1 LAADGEEATTRPGP
15 SLQLQAPAVALSE
28 EGDWIAA
35 PSAEPLS
42 VTVVDFP
49 ASVTSLLSPVE
60 HDSFLGT
67 FFSETDPGLYPLASD
82 VLRQARQW
90 ILAEGAGASSGYQ
103 TAASEP
109 PAGDARRQRAKRPT
123 VALLAQQQASLTE
136 VVARL
141 SDQLAMMQKAAQG
154 APADRPDRPAPTRV
168 TTGAEAR
175 RAPLSEHLGALGEP
189 EDEDL
194 APQHPA
200 QGPVVKLPPFQT
212 VPKSLAHALG
222 PPPPARPAALI
233 PKPPE
238 VDLDAQLAAA
248 ISSGELPN
256 APAQPDLTTAMMAQ
270 SQALLTL
277 VGHLAQGTDPVK
289 ERALL
294 RMAPAGVG
302 STEPF
307 SLCRYYERY
316 GGFAKHRELALVAW
330 QVAISFDLIMA
341 GNTNGAADVIGLL
354 AVYLDQLVLD
364 QGATTV
370 AWLLTLQQDPPQVL
384 YSEPASAPSLGVQP
398 FSPLADQKWI
408 TSALGYL
415 REMDLIASRRAETKG
430 KPKRPPGL
438 PPAPLPVP
446 PTQDETAL
454 SKKQLRA
461 AQWAAKRAAAGTPP
475 AKRGTHLVARF
486 RELSEF
492 LLSCGIGPEAY
503 GSAPPEPLKERPLVP
518 HSPDGPECLRPYR
531 PLQADAI
538 VLHGEANWDISPY
551 LAPGMLL
558 AYRDPVL
565 LETFPGTGGPTP
577 VFQHEDPSEVLRL
590 LKVWDAKHLL
600 TLRPGVLP
608 DVRCARVFGAY
619 KSPGKFRQ
627 IGDRRGANSLEAK
640 LDGVSHLLPQG
651 FLLTRLHVPR
661 FTHQLLGS
669 STDRKD
675 FYTQCRVSQERA
687 FSNAVKPA
695 FVLGDFAGTK
705 AHDDYIQWV
714 RSEAGLSCSQ
724 RFMPEGVSFE
734 GAHLKSA
741 LLAPT
746 APVHGCF
753 NSLFQG
759 DAAGVELATAAHVSF
774 LEAAQVLPSFEGG
787 RLLAR
792 HPVHPYGPWSG
803 VVIDDLFSISCEP
816 ADLADPRSCD
826 SARVVDTAKVA
837 YGRAGIK
844 GSDDKDVFGASL
856 FCIAGAECDSG
867 RAAVKEGLVTIGSPL
882 SKRLALSLV
891 SLLTASHR
899 WVSEELSSM
908 LAGGWIS
915 VLMFR
920 RCAMAVAGS
929 IFEQRVDQAAGD
941 SGSALVR
948 LSPSAR
954 QELVL
959 LAVLAPLLSLL
970 CFGAYTH
977 MRPDLGVIKALWLSA
992 DARGFYTKLDGPLR
1006 ASLAALGVEPLEAPS
1021 PDEPLDFDPA
1031 LGLSSD
1037 GAPSPVLQRP
1047 LGQRFDFLLVG
1058 PGPPG
1063 LVQQL
1068 RAAGLICGPVID
1080 ESVSRHFRLDCPDVT
1095 EWAMPV
1101 LSSLGVDSTR
1111 PRCLD
1116 RLGLTPDSG
1125 HQQKNFDSTP
1135 VLPRTRSNRARLLGL
1150 FDAWLADRG
1159 SSLSF
1164 LTAGSPLDPAA
1175 IGQALTSYGRDLYEA
1190 GRPYGD
1196 YSETVNAI
1204 GALCPSIRRQL
1215 QGPWDL
1221 AFAWMAAEPYT
1232 HHVPMPAALLLALLT
1247 CSLIWGWLR
1256 EAGIFALAWGSLLR
1270 IGEATSARRG
1280 DLVLPEDVFGL
1291 HNYVLLSIRE
1301 PKTRLRVARHQA
1313 AKLEQ
1318 SDLVTLVCLAFGG
1331 LHNEERLWPRTNQTL
1346 RARLDKLLERLG
1358 VRPAG
1363 GQRAIDLGSFRP
1375 GGATHLLQLTED
1387 SELVRRR
1394 GRWVSPKVM
1403 EIYLQEV
1410 SSIQFLPSQP
1420 PLVRAAVLKYAKAFP
1435 QVLSKVQQWSRQ
1447 KVPPGAWYT
1456 LFSSSS

>member
-1 LAADGEEATTRPGP
+1 MCL
-15 SLQLQAPAVALSE
+15 
-28 EGDWIAA
+28 
-35 PSAEPLS
+35 PL
-42 VTVVDFP
+42 
-49 ASVTSLLSPVE
+49 
-60 HDSFLGT
+60 
-67 FFSETDPGLYPLASD
+67 
-82 VLRQARQW
+82 
-90 ILAEGAGASSGYQ
+90 
-103 TAASEP
+103 
-109 PAGDARRQRAKRPT
+109 
-123 VALLAQQQASLTE
+123 
-136 VVARL
+136 
-141 SDQLAMMQKAAQG
+141 
-154 APADRPDRPAPTRV
+154 
-168 TTGAEAR
+168 
-175 RAPLSEHLGALGEP
+175 
-189 EDEDL
+189 
-194 APQHPA
+194 
-200 QGPVVKLPPFQT
+200 LPPF
-212 VPKSLAHALG
+212 
-222 PPPPARPAALI
+222 
-233 PKPPE
+233 
-238 VDLDAQLAAA
+238 
-248 ISSGELPN
+248 
-256 APAQPDLTTAMMAQ
+256 
-270 SQALLTL
+270 
-277 VGHLAQGTDPVK
+277 
-289 ERALL
+289 
-294 RMAPAGVG
+294 
-302 STEPF
+302 
-307 SLCRYYERY
+307 
-316 GGFAKHRELALVAW
+316 
-330 QVAISFDLIMA
+330 
-341 GNTNGAADVIGLL
+341 
-354 AVYLDQLVLD
+354 
-364 QGATTV
+364 
-370 AWLLTLQQDPPQVL
+370 
-384 YSEPASAPSLGVQP
+384 
-398 FSPLADQKWI
+398 
-408 TSALGYL
+408 
-415 REMDLIASRRAETKG
+415 SRF
-430 KPKRPPGL
+430 L
-438 PPAPLPVP
+438 PPAPCLLEGAPAREEAQDDPGLHLSRALHVIIMALNFVHAGFRPVP
-446 PTQDETAL
+446 LDAL
-454 SKKQLRA
+454 RRPPNSLHLGVYRRVCGYLRA
-461 AQWAAKRAAAGTPP
+461 SCRRGVSIPFCAGR
-475 AKRGTHLVARF
+475 RGTHLVARF

-970 CFGAYTH
+970 CFG
-977 MRPDLGVIKALWLSA
+977 
-992 DARGFYTKLDGPLR
+992 PLR
-1006 ASLAALGVEPLEAPS
+1006 PAPLCFGRFPSERCLHAHAPRPRSHQSPLALCG
-1021 PDEPLDFDPA
+1021 
-1031 LGLSSD
+1031 
-1037 GAPSPVLQRP
+1037 RP
-1047 LGQRFDFLLVG
+1047 RLLHKTG
-1058 PGPPG
+1058 
-1063 LVQQL
+1063 
-1068 RAAGLICGPVID
+1068 RAVAGL
-1080 ESVSRHFRLDCPDVT
+1080 
-1095 EWAMPV
+1095 
-1101 LSSLGVDSTR
+1101 LG
-1111 PRCLD
+1111 CL
-1116 RLGLTPDSG
+1116 
-1125 HQQKNFDSTP
+1125 
-1135 VLPRTRSNRARLLGL
+1135 
-1150 FDAWLADRG
+1150 
-1159 SSLSF
+1159 
-1164 LTAGSPLDPAA
+1164 
-1175 IGQALTSYGRDLYEA
+1175 
-1190 GRPYGD
+1190 
-1196 YSETVNAI
+1196 
-1204 GALCPSIRRQL
+1204 
-1215 QGPWDL
+1215 
-1221 AFAWMAAEPYT
+1221 
-1232 HHVPMPAALLLALLT
+1232 
-1247 CSLIWGWLR
+1247 
-1256 EAGIFALAWGSLLR
+1256 
-1270 IGEATSARRG
+1270 
-1280 DLVLPEDVFGL
+1280 
-1291 HNYVLLSIRE
+1291 
-1301 PKTRLRVARHQA
+1301 
-1313 AKLEQ
+1313 
-1318 SDLVTLVCLAFGG
+1318 
-1331 LHNEERLWPRTNQTL
+1331 
-1346 RARLDKLLERLG
+1346 
-1358 VRPAG
+1358 
-1363 GQRAIDLGSFRP
+1363 
-1375 GGATHLLQLTED
+1375 
-1387 SELVRRR
+1387 RRR
-1394 GRWVSPKVM
+1394 TPRG
-1403 EIYLQEV
+1403 
-1410 SSIQFLPSQP
+1410 
-1420 PLVRAAVLKYAKAFP
+1420 
-1435 QVLSKVQQWSRQ
+1435 
-1447 KVPPGAWYT
+1447 T
-1456 LFSSSS
+1456 LAG